1 MAGVKGRSGPP
12 GNLNSIRSVLPALR
26 RLRNG
31 KPLPPEL
38 ARIAALADQEAELL
52 IADKG
57 GLPNMTGGERLLLNV
72 WRSARQAVL
81 LILNE
86 MVARG
91 AVSVE
96 DGKWDLQPGAQRLAK
111 FLSEERASLLALGLQ
126 RRAKAAVTLEA
137 LLAEAA
143 NDPEPEGEPTGE
155 SAALRQGGQ

>member
-1 MAGVKGRSGPP
+1 MAGKKGRSGPP
-12 GNLNSIRSVLPALR
+12 GHLHSAKSVIPALR
-26 RLRNG
+26 RLRQG

-38 ARIAALADQEAELL
+38 ARVAALADQEAELL

-57 GLPNMTGGERLLLNV
+57 GLTNMTGGERLMLNV

-86 MVARG
+86 MVSRG
-91 AVSVE
+91 AVSAE

-126 RRAKAAVTLEA
+126 RRAKDAGSLDA
-137 LLAEAA
+137 LLHDAA
-143 NDPEPEGEPTGE
+143 SDGEPGGE
-155 SAALRQGGQ
+155 S